1 MKTLVCFISTQQGN
15 WGQKKIMNMQKLFL
29 NTWRSILK
37 FQVEGNKSGCKK
49 FCYKCKP
56 LDIFRATIL
65 KAIAKLREEGQ
76 AKGREKRGT
85 GGLHHDQVTVCQFNS
100 IHRVRTHLESPWK
113 SLSFKIKIQG
123 LESPWK
129 LQSALESPWIS
140 VLTLSNT
147 DSQVSKRSKHRKT
160 YQGKIAHVVE
170 EPKNWQ
176 TQGSFLH

>member
-1 MKTLVCFISTQQGN
+1 MNSGRLRTNPGSGKSWTRTRDRRIASPTRWQLGHAATNWSVRKWYSWINSGDHCNIWNIIDTSTILSTQG
-15 WGQKKIMNMQKLFL
+15 WI
-29 NTWRSILK
+29 
-37 FQVEGNKSGCKK
+37 
-49 FCYKCKP
+49 
-56 LDIFRATIL
+56 
-65 KAIAKLREEGQ
+65 
-76 AKGREKRGT
+76 
-85 GGLHHDQVTVCQFNS
+85 NS
-100 IHRVRTHLESPWK
+100 IAISHSKMGSVLKVWTKPRVRTHLESPWK

>member
-1 MKTLVCFISTQQGN
+1 MFSPFDFGCHITVVWQCNRSPSQSYFLGSLSNYRSHSSENVTWKVSSRCF
-15 WGQKKIMNMQKLFL
+15 KI
-29 NTWRSILK
+29 
-37 FQVEGNKSGCKK
+37 
-49 FCYKCKP
+49 YY
-56 LDIFRATIL
+56 
-65 KAIAKLREEGQ
+65 
-76 AKGREKRGT
+76 
-85 GGLHHDQVTVCQFNS
+85 
-100 IHRVRTHLESPWK
+100 RVRTHLESPWK

-170 EPKNWQ
+170 EPKKTDSRLFFALNGVLEKWEM
-176 TQGSFLH
+176 SPWKSLKIPWIFCS

>member
-1 MKTLVCFISTQQGN
+1 MLWSHIMSWAWDKE
-15 WGQKKIMNMQKLFL
+15 KIWV
-29 NTWRSILK
+29 TDGDW
-37 FQVEGNKSGCKK
+37 
-49 FCYKCKP
+49 
-56 LDIFRATIL
+56 
-65 KAIAKLREEGQ
+65 
-76 AKGREKRGT
+76 T
-85 GGLHHDQVTVCQFNS
+85 GHSAHQWNAVKN
-100 IHRVRTHLESPWK
+100 RVRTHLESPWK

-170 EPKNWQ
+170 EPKKTDSRLFFALNGVLEKWEMSPWKSLKFLEFFVLKRVR
-176 TQGSFLH
+176 TLKEGLMGSSTIMYML

>member
-1 MKTLVCFISTQQGN
+1 MRDCMDRRVTPPKRVTSPTWGPPPPCKQALKGPCHQTNYYGPCSQMKFRR
-15 WGQKKIMNMQKLFL
+15 F
-29 NTWRSILK
+29 
-37 FQVEGNKSGCKK
+37 
-49 FCYKCKP
+49 
-56 LDIFRATIL
+56 DIFF
-65 KAIAKLREEGQ
+65 
-76 AKGREKRGT
+76 
-85 GGLHHDQVTVCQFNS
+85 VTLQDRS
-100 IHRVRTHLESPWK
+100 EYRHYRVLTHLESPWK

-170 EPKNWQ
+170 EPKKTDSRLFFALNGVLEKWEM
-176 TQGSFLH
+176 SPWKSLKIPWIFCS